1 MGLRDDLVCFCLI
14 FLWFPCAS
22 ARDQVIPGFKTDL
35 EDRREAKLLY
45 LRRRGKGPPKKGSG
59 ARSKKK

>member
-1 MGLRDDLVCFCLI
+1 MSTGIENVRPHTTRAALSLL
-14 FLWFPCAS
+14 
-22 ARDQVIPGFKTDL
+22 ARPQAIPGFKTDL
-35 EDRREAKLLY
+35 EERREAKLLY